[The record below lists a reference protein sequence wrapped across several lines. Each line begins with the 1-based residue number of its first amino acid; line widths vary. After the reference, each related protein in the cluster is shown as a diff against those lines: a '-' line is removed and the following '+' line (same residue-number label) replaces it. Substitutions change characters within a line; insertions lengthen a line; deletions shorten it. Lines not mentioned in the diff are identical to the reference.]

1 MIFIY
6 LLTIAILRLLL
17 IKLLYFK
24 EEIMRRRV
32 AVVIIIIGL
41 ALGLAT
47 VQAMAQSTV
56 IGLNYG
62 PYRLPGQAPGTD
74 IPDAQFIS
82 DLQQIATKFGYIKTY
97 GSDPVLAKIV
107 PLIKANNIGLKVA
120 VGIYESNADRSGTMT
135 QINTAISLAQTYPDI
150 VNMVVVGNECIQG
163 SAPSAPSPIPL
174 STMIADLNTVKAAL
188 PSTTVTTCLTY
199 QAGLDLSGPLNS
211 LLPAVDNVMVNIYPF
226 YGGVAIDGA
235 VQNLVGGIQLFSGHG
250 KPVWVGETGW
260 PSAGNPIGAA
270 IPNLDNEKTFTL
282 ATIDRLQN
290 PLSGDPACAGVYLF
304 EAYDELWKTD
314 EPGGIGAHWGLW
326 TSNGGAKV
334 FSVSAPPGNAVP
346 LPGTLLLLGSGLLG
360 LVPFRAVLKG

>member
-1 MIFIY
+1 VGGSSY
-6 LLTIAILRLLL
+6 HGHWSD
-17 IKLLYFK
+17 
-24 EEIMRRRV
+24 V
-32 AVVIIIIGL
+32 GL
-41 ALGLAT
+41 GNCAGHGAKHSYR
-47 VQAMAQSTV
+47 AH
-56 IGLNYG
+56 YG

-107 PLIKANNIGLKVA
+107 PLINDPNNHINLKVA
-120 VGIYESNADRSGTMT
+120 VGIYETNIDHSTVTMT

-150 VNMVVVGNECIQG
+150 VNMVVVGNECILG
-163 SAPSAPSPIPL
+163 SAPSAPSPVSLGTLIV
-174 STMIADLNTVKAAL
+174 DLDQVKAAL

-199 QAGLDLSGPLNS
+199 QGGLDLSGSLNS
-211 LLPAVDNVMVNIYPF
+211 LLAHVDNVMVNIYPF

-235 VQNLVGGIQLFSGHG
+235 VQNLLGGIQLFSGHG

-270 IPNLDNEKTFTL
+270 IPSLDNEKTFTL

-304 EAYDELWKTD
+304 EAFDELWKTN

-326 TSNGGAKV
+326 NSDGSAKV
-334 FSVSAPPGNAVP
+334 FSVGAPPGNAVP
-346 LPGTLLLLGSGLLG
+346 LPDTLLLLGSGLLG
-360 LVPFRAVLKG
+360 LVPFRAVLKRQSRQQPQD